1 MKSKKKFRQIF
12 FPITLLTIIT
22 FLSIIIS
29 IHALYIAFTIDPI
42 YAAITIPITI
52 LFIILYIFDRFL
64 IKRVSYFKL
73 IIGEII
79 LGAFMYF
86 IFLYQASYVDINF
99 YTNQDYILVI
109 FDSNENSISKFT
121 KKGVFGK
128 ELNVYNTNKI
138 HLDKTMALRKNLRI
152 KEPKEWKAIYYKRSK
167 YELKG
172 DSIEYIYSLKQI
184 GNKNYNKQTDAYLD
198 SLLKQ
203 EIK

>member
-138 HLDKTMALRKNLRI
+138 HLDKTMALRKKLRI

-184 GNKNYNKQTDAYLD
+184 GNKYNKQTDAYLD